1 MRILL
6 TNDDGVNARGL
17 KLLEKVA
24 RGLSDDIWIVAP
36 TEEQSGAG
44 HSLTLT
50 TPVRLRRHDDRRFS
64 VTGTPTDAVM
74 LALAHVMKDSP
85 PDVILSGINRGA
97 NLAEDVTYS
106 GTVSAAMEGALAG
119 VRSIALSQ
127 AYSREGMGDTVPF
140 AAAEAWA
147 ERVLAPL
154 LEFGA
159 EPGTLINVNFP
170 ALLPEDVKGIRVCRQ
185 GLRDYGRLRIVQRKD
200 PRGYDYYWFG
210 LGPMVQTPGHQ
221 TDLEAIADGLS
232 PSRRS
237 TSISLTIRRWRGC
250 INDSRPRPRSQPR
263 NFLALILPGFTGRA
277 HPVLRTPAAAEHWS
291 RMRAKWTTGHTSSS
305 A

>member
-17 KLLEKVA
+17 ALLERIA
-24 RGLSDDIWIVAP
+24 RNLSDDIWIVAP
-36 TEEQSGAG
+36 NEEQSGAG
-44 HSLTLT
+44 HSLTLSQ
-50 TPVRLRRHDDRRFS
+50 PVRLRRHDARRFS

-74 LALAHVMKDSP
+74 LALAHIMKESP

-147 ERVLAPL
+147 ERVLKPL
-154 LEFGA
+154 LAFDSGF
-159 EPGTLINVNFP
+159 GTLVNVNFP
-170 ALLPEDVKGIRVCRQ
+170 ALAPDAVKGIRVCRQ
-185 GLRDYGRLRIVQRKD
+185 GLRDYGRLRIVERTD

-210 LGPMVQTPGHQ
+210 LGPVVQTPTKS
-221 TDLEAIADGLS
+221 TDLEAIADGYVTVTPLHLDLTHE
-232 PSRRS
+232 PSLE
-237 TSISLTIRRWRGC
+237 SL
-250 INDSRPRPRSQPR
+250 
-263 NFLALILPGFTGRA
+263 
-277 HPVLRTPAAAEHWS
+277 
-291 RMRAKWTTGHTSSS
+291 AKTFD
-305 A
+305 

>member
-17 KLLEKVA
+17 RLLEAVA
-24 RGLSDDIWIVAP
+24 RRLSDDIWIVAP

-50 TPVRLRRHDDRRFS
+50 TPVRLRRHDERRFS

-154 LEFGA
+154 LEFQS
-159 EPGTLINVNFP
+159 EPRTLINVNFP
-170 ALLPEDVKGIRVCRQ
+170 ALPPHQVRGIRVCRQ
-185 GLRDYGRLRIVQRKD
+185 GLRDYGRLRIVERTD
-200 PRGYDYYWFG
+200 PRGYPYFWFG
-210 LGPMVQTPGHQ
+210 LGPMVETPGHQ
-221 TDLEAIADGLS
+221 TDLEAVADGYVAVTPLHLDLTHE
-232 PSRRS
+232 PS
-237 TSISLTIRRWRGC
+237 
-250 INDSRPRPRSQPR
+250 
-263 NFLALILPGFTGRA
+263 LAALHERLAILRDRVVGA
-277 HPVLRTPAAAEHWS
+277 
-291 RMRAKWTTGHTSSS
+291 
-305 A
+305 

>member
-6 TNDDGVNARGL
+6 TNDDGINARGL
-17 KLLEKVA
+17 ALLEAVA
-24 RGLSDDIWIVAP
+24 RTFSDDVWVVAP

-50 TPVRLRRHDDRRFS
+50 QPVRVRKHDNRRFS

-74 LALAHVMKDSP
+74 MALASIMKDSP
-85 PDVILSGINRGA
+85 PDLVLSGINRGG

-127 AYSREGMGDTVPF
+127 SYSREGMGDTVPF

-154 LEFGA
+154 VGLEMA
-159 EPGTLINVNFP
+159 PGSLINVNFP
-170 ALLPEDVKGIRVCRQ
+170 ALPPEQVKGIRVCRQ
-185 GLRDYGRLRIVQRKD
+185 GIRDYGRLRIIERTD
-200 PRGYDYYWFG
+200 PRGYTYYWFG
-210 LGPMVQTPGHQ
+210 LAPVVETPGHM
-221 TDLEAIADGLS
+221 TDLEVIADGYVSVTPLHLDLTHD
-232 PSRRS
+232 PS
-237 TSISLTIRRWRGC
+237 LEQVRGRFATEEAQA
-250 INDSRPRPRSQPR
+250 S
-263 NFLALILPGFTGRA
+263 G
-277 HPVLRTPAAAEHWS
+277 
-291 RMRAKWTTGHTSSS
+291 
-305 A
+305 